1 MKEREKNIMKDLIDV
16 IAIDGPAASG
26 KSTIAS
32 LLAKKLSI
40 TYVNTGNM
48 YRAVTLYA
56 MEKGFTPDGVNSNEI
71 ITEILKDIK
80 LDYIKS
86 KDGSLALKL
95 NGAFVEESIRKP
107 AVAKNVSFVATIPEV
122 RKWLVKKQRSF
133 AENNMIV
140 MEGRD
145 IGSVV
150 FPHAK
155 YKFFLTAS
163 PEIRAKRRLEQDGE
177 ASKDD
182 TVATIAKEIA
192 KRDQM
197 DMNRAISPLKQ
208 TEDATLIDTSN
219 LSIDEIVEQI
229 AGKIKEVQWREAAWR
244 GSGKR

>member
-1 MKEREKNIMKDLIDV
+1 MKNLIDV

-32 LLAKKLSI
+32 LLAKKLNI

-56 MEKGFTPDGVNSNEI
+56 MEKGFTPDGENNLEI
-71 ITEILKDIK
+71 IAETLKDIE

-86 KDGSLALKL
+86 EDGTLALKL
-95 NGAFVEESIRKP
+95 NGVFVEESIRKP

-122 RKWLVKKQRSF
+122 REWLVKKQRSF

-163 PEIRAKRRLEQDGE
+163 PEIRAKRRLEQAGE
-177 ASKDD
+177 SSETD

-192 KRDQM
+192 QRDQM
-197 DMNRAISPLKQ
+197 DMNRKISPLKQ

-229 AGKIKEVQWREAAWR
+229 AEKIKR
-244 GSGKR
+244 S